1 MTITL
6 TLVGESI
13 ADIFRQVG
21 VDKNNLSTTEELI
34 EELRRRM
41 RPQGLVVNID
51 PVQEPTGDET
61 TSTVAELGDVAIE
74 IEDGAQATWPD
85 KPAADKPKRGRPR
98 KPEIVATPA
107 TEPVKGANG
116 PATAVTRDE
125 VIAALNSYSAARG
138 GQVAARQVMQE
149 TCGVARLVDVK
160 IEDYP
165 KLLARLT
172 A

>member
-41 RPQGLVVNID
+41 RPQGMVVNID
-51 PVQEPTGDET
+51 PAQEPADDEAA
-61 TSTVAELGDVAIE
+61 TVAELGGVAAE
-74 IEDGAQATWPD
+74 VEDGAQPTWPD
-85 KPAADKPKRGRPR
+85 KPVADKPKRGRPR
-98 KPEIVATPA
+98 KETAPEPA
-107 TEPVKGANG
+107 AEPAKGANG
-116 PATAVTRDE
+116 PAGAVTRDE

-149 TCGVARLVDVK
+149 TCGVARLVDIK
-160 IEDYP
+160 PEDYP